1 MSNRLLEILAH
12 KRTEIARLDVREQ
25 MARAKDAPPPRIFLP
40 SPQRGQGPGM
50 KGESKPKLIAELKR
64 ASPSRGLLAPH
75 LNMAELAQ
83 IYIENGASA
92 LSVLT
97 DAKFFLGELSTL
109 RALRFT
115 HHVSLPLLRKD
126 FMLEPVQIY
135 EARANGA
142 DAVLLIVAALEDA
155 VLHELHALALE
166 LGLTALVEVHTAEE
180 TERALKI
187 PAVRLIGINN
197 RDLTTFNVSLETTA
211 KLRPLI
217 PNEITVVSE
226 SGIFTHEHVRQVAA
240 LGVNA
245 ILVGEALVTASD
257 IGAKVRELS
266 H

>member
-12 KRTEIARLDVREQ
+12 KRTEIARLDLREQ
-25 MARAKDAPPPRIFLP
+25 ISRTKDAPPPRPFLP
-40 SPQRGQGPGM
+40 SPQPG
-50 KGESKPKLIAELKR
+50 EAKPKLIAELKR

-75 LNMAELAQ
+75 LNMAALAK

-97 DAKFFLGELSTL
+97 DESFFLGELSTL
-109 RALRFT
+109 HALRFT
-115 HHVSLPLLRKD
+115 HNVPLPLLRKD

-142 DAVLLIVAALEDA
+142 DAILLIVAALEDG
-155 VLHELHALALE
+155 VLHELHALAVA
-166 LGLTALVEVHTAEE
+166 LGLTALVEVHTAAE

-211 KLRPLI
+211 QLRPLI
-217 PNEITVVSE
+217 PKEITVVSE
-226 SGIFTHEHVRQVAA
+226 SGIFTAEHVQKVAA
-240 LGVNA
+240 QGVDA
-245 ILVGEALVTASD
+245 VLVGEALVTAED

-266 H
+266 HFVIE